1 MGVYVGISYNEY
13 GPLVA
18 ATTPAISA
26 YTATGSS
33 LSVAAGMQPAWGNT
47 FVSPRTTATPFF
59 CGTVWARWGYLCSGF
74 SKAPALPPD
83 AFKGVVHLAPL
94 CQLFLHGIWRNATAE
109 PA

>member
-33 LSVAAGMQPAWGNT
+33 LSVAAGMQPA
-47 FVSPRTTATPFF
+47 
-59 CGTVWARWGYLCSGF
+59 
-74 SKAPALPPD
+74 
-83 AFKGVVHLAPL
+83 
-94 CQLFLHGIWRNATAE
+94 
-109 PA
+109 